1 MVPKVVPIS
10 GIPMLTDTAIRRWTP
25 INNNERQRCGDG
37 LYIRG
42 FISGR
47 KLFQLRQSIN
57 GKRRWI
63 DIGDYPK
70 RTLADAREVSLA
82 IKRIMKSGEFSED
95 KLQAALLRTNTAN
108 ELEAELVRGND
119 QNAGRLGIPTFD
131 QAYREWYALQVK
143 ANRWTNLSSKRRP
156 IRSYEI
162 HIQKQFGNLRIDKI
176 RRPMIK
182 KLMQPLLLSNTEIA
196 TKLLGYLW
204 EVFEEA
210 FDSEL
215 IDSNPCPRIK
225 SFTIPNKPVR
235 HAASLHY
242 SRLPELWNW
251 LDSAPFSEAVKM
263 AMGLSVVTVHRASV
277 VANMRWKHFDCDKG
291 IWTIPEK
298 DIEASEV
305 GFMKSGRQF
314 SMKIPD
320 GLSEALCA
328 LPRSCDHV
336 FTVDG
341 HRPIN
346 AETLRRNFQKF
357 DAITTHGF
365 RNTFKTWALN
375 QNPPIDG
382 FLVDRYCD
390 HALTGL
396 DKNYRRDDLFDQR
409 AKLAER
415 FLEHVGGKV

>member
-1 MVPKVVPIS
+1 M
-10 GIPMLTDTAIRRWTP
+10 AILNKRLLK
-25 INNNERQRCGDG
+25 ERKTTVEA
-37 LYIRG
+37 L
-42 FISGR
+42 
-47 KLFQLRQSIN
+47 KA
-57 GKRRWI
+57 
-63 DIGDYPK
+63 
-70 RTLADAREVSLA
+70 LATRASDA
-82 IKRIMKSGEFSED
+82 
-95 KLQAALLRTNTAN
+95 
-108 ELEAELVRGND
+108 AELSKLAETSDTVSPA
-119 QNAGRLGIPTFD
+119 QTFD

-263 AMGLSVVTVHRASV
+263 AMRLSVVTVHRASV

-298 DIEASEV
+298 EIEASEV

-390 HALTGL
+390 HALAGL
-396 DKNYRRDDLFDQR
+396 DKNYRRDDMFDQR

>member
-1 MVPKVVPIS
+1 
-10 GIPMLTDTAIRRWTP
+10 MLTDTAIRKWSP
-25 INNNERQRCGDG
+25 KGNDDRQRCGDG

-42 FISGR
+42 FLSGR
-47 KLFQLRQSIN
+47 KLFQMRVAIN
-57 GKRRWI
+57 EKRRWI
-63 DIGDYPK
+63 DLGEYPDK
-70 RTLADAREVSLA
+70 SLANAREIALA
-82 IKRIMKSGEFSED
+82 AKRLIKSGEIQNER
-95 KLQAALLRTNTAN
+95 LQAAILRVNSAN
-108 ELEAELVRGND
+108 ELEAELKKGIQVE
-119 QNAGRLGIPTFD
+119 AGRSGIPSFD
-131 QAYREWYALQVK
+131 HAYREWYSLQQK
-143 ANRWTNLSSKRRP
+143 ANRWTNIASQKRP
-156 IRSYEI
+156 IRSYEN
-162 HIQKQFGNLRIDKI
+162 HIEKHFGNLRIDKI

-225 SFTIPNKPVR
+225 AFTIPNKPVR

-242 SRLPELWNW
+242 SRLPELWKW
-251 LDSAPFSEAVKM
+251 LDRAPFSEVVKM
-263 AMGLSVVTVHRASV
+263 AMRLSVVTVHRASV
-277 VANMRWKHFDCDKG
+277 IANMKWQHFDCDKG
-291 IWTIPEK
+291 NWTIPEK
-298 DIEASEV
+298 DIEVAEV

-314 SMKIPD
+314 SMKLPD
-320 GLSEALCA
+320 GLSEALCT

-336 FTVDG
+336 FSVDG

-365 RNTFKTWALN
+365 RNSFKTWALN
-375 QNPPIDG
+375 QDPPIDA

-390 HALTGL
+390 HALAGL
-396 DKNYRRDDLFDQR
+396 DKNYRRDDMFDQR

-415 FLEHVGGKV
+415 YFEHVGGKV

>member
-1 MVPKVVPIS
+1 
-10 GIPMLTDTAIRRWTP
+10 MLKTDLQVKKWKPVKGADRAS
-25 INNNERQRCGDG
+25 CGDS
-37 LYIRG
+37 LYLRG
-42 FISGR
+42 YNDGSR
-47 KLFQLRQSIN
+47 VFQFRTR
-57 GKRRWI
+57 GEWI
-63 DIGDYPK
+63 TLGQYPSLS
-70 RTLADAREVSLA
+70 LADARTMAILNKMLLKERKTTVEALKALA
-82 IKRIMKSGEFSED
+82 TRASDASELS
-95 KLQAALLRTNTAN
+95 KLAETTDTASP
-108 ELEAELVRGND
+108 A
-119 QNAGRLGIPTFD
+119 QTFD
-131 QAYREWYALQVK
+131 QAYREWYSLQLK
-143 ANRWTNLSSKRRP
+143 ANRWTNIASQKRP
-156 IRSYEI
+156 IRSYEN
-162 HIQKQFGNLRIDKI
+162 HIEKHFGNLRIDKI

-196 TKLLGYLW
+196 SKLLGYLW

-210 FDSEL
+210 FDGEL
-215 IDSNPCPRIK
+215 IESNPCPRIK

-242 SRLPELWNW
+242 SRLPELWKW

-263 AMGLSVVTVHRASV
+263 AMRLSVVTVHRASV
-277 VANMRWKHFDCDKG
+277 IANMKWAHVDCDKG

-298 DIEASEV
+298 DIEAAEV

-314 SMKIPD
+314 SIKLPD
-320 GLSEALCA
+320 ELSEALCT
-328 LPRSCDHV
+328 LPRKCDYV

-365 RNTFKTWALN
+365 RNSFKTWALN
-375 QNPPIDG
+375 QDPPIDA

-390 HALTGL
+390 HALAGL
-396 DKNYRRDDLFDQR
+396 DKNYRRDDMFDQR

-415 FLEHVGGKV
+415 YFEHVRGNANDG